1 MNVKEPIGYRN
12 KYLCR
17 LLSIRFFSTSSSPWS
32 VSSGFLPLRNPSPL
46 SKNPPS
52 SLASHYLHSCAPS
65 RQCVILTHHHG
76 RAMLLATCPC
86 SFFMAEKG
94 SPSSQKN
101 KRKISLRVVPNKWKK
116 NNGLLR
122 GLQCSLKI
130 FHFLFLK

>member
-52 SLASHYLHSCAPS
+52 SLASHYLLLCAPS
-65 RQCVILTHHHG
+65 RQCVILTHHG

-94 SPSSQKN
+94 SPHL
-101 KRKISLRVVPNKWKK
+101 RKIKGKFSSGWFQTSEKTTD
-116 NNGLLR
+116 LLR